1 MKILLATM
9 SMDIGGA
16 ETHILELALELL
28 KRGYEVHLV
37 SAGGEYIP
45 ELEKA
50 GVKIWYA
57 PLNSN
62 HPIKMFRSYRI
73 LDKLIKEQKY
83 DLVHSHTRISSYLL
97 GLLKKKHHFP
107 YVTSDHGAFKVTW
120 LLKKMTNWGEVTLA
134 VSNDLKEY
142 LLKNYDISED
152 NIIVTVNGIDIEK
165 FSKNAD
171 FSDVLNELNLK
182 EDSFKIVHVSR
193 MDNETTFV
201 TKQLIKIAPRL
212 LEKIPNLEIVIV
224 GDGTAFEEIKA
235 LTKEANE
242 KCQNEVIKLAGKRT
256 DIYKFD
262 SMASLFVGVSRA
274 TLEAMSCEKLV
285 VVAGSEGF
293 LGYLDDDNLDEAIK
307 NNFTCRGLG
316 LSDEDMLFNSILDG
330 YKHFVEQDVAQ
341 MAKNRDLVANNYSI
355 KKMVDDAEKAYEKCL
370 KKA

>member
-62 HPIKMFRSYRI
+62 HPIKMFKSYRI
-73 LDKLIKEQKY
+73 LDKLIKEQNY
-83 DLVHSHTRISSYLL
+83 ELVHSHARISSYLL
-97 GLLKKKHHFP
+97 GLLKKKYHYA
-107 YVTSDHGAFKVTW
+107 YVTSDHGAFKITW

-142 LLKNYDISED
+142 LLKNYDVKEE
-152 NIIVTVNGIDIEK
+152 NIIVTVNGIDTEK
-165 FSKNAD
+165 FSKDAE
-171 FSDVLNELNLK
+171 FHDVLKELNLK

-193 MDNETTFV
+193 LDNETTYV
-201 TKQLIKIAPRL
+201 TKQLVKIAPRL
-212 LEKIPNLEIVIV
+212 LEKIPNLEVVIV
-224 GDGTAFEEIKA
+224 GDGTAFEDVKS

-242 KCQNEVIKLAGKRT
+242 LCKSEVVKLAGKRT

-262 SMASLFVGVSRA
+262 NMASLFVGVSRA

-293 LGYLDDDNLDEAIK
+293 LGYLNDSNLEDAIK
-307 NNFTCRGLG
+307 TNFTCRGLG
-316 LSDEDMLFNSILDG
+316 LSDEEMLYNGILEG
-330 YKHFVEQDVAQ
+330 YKHYVEQDTAQ